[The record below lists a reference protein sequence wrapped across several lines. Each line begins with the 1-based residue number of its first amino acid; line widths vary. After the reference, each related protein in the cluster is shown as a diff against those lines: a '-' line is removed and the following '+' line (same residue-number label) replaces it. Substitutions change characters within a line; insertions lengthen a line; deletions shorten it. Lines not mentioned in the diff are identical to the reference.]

1 MRNSDQLEAAVT
13 MMGGGSLIRFFFL
26 FFFLENRTWTRRKMI
41 IYFFPSPPFPL
52 FGDAAFM
59 LWESPTSVTTV
70 LKLALFFGWLGES
83 LPAQVDTS
91 AKGRR
96 EGNCFGNSS
105 IRPLSPPSDGERG
118 GEGIFFHPRGK
129 AAAARQRNEMP
140 PQWSGEKRRAVN
152 ASHSFGGGAEG
163 KSKSPFLMMST
174 GRAGRWR

>member
-13 MMGGGSLIRFFFL
+13 MMVGGSLIRFFFL
-26 FFFLENRTWTRRKMI
+26 FLILENRTWTRRKMI

-105 IRPLSPPSDGERG
+105 IRPLHRRR
-118 GEGIFFHPRGK
+118 GEGRGSRVSSSTPGARRRRQGNEMKCRQSGRGK
-129 AAAARQRNEMP
+129 KGGLLMPVTLLEEEQR
-140 PQWSGEKRRAVN
+140 GKVKV
-152 ASHSFGGGAEG
+152 HS
-163 KSKSPFLMMST
+163 S
-174 GRAGRWR
+174 